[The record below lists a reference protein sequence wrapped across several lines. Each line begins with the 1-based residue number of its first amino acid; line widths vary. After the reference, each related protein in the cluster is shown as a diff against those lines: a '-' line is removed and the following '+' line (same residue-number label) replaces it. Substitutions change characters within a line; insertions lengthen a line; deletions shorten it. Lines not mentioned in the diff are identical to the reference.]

1 MCAMRALALLL
12 VAGCYTG
19 TTPAAS
25 TTAIT
30 LGEPAPHHH
39 AAFVFVSGREAQDR
53 WSQTQIFL
61 ADPSAEHPTNLT
73 NDANWN
79 GSPSISHDGTRMV
92 YVAERSLHVMTLA
105 TGDDRAIEAGRGP
118 FGAVRWVGSNLAFV
132 APASTRGSS
141 IWIVGDHG
149 GDPRRVT
156 DPGATASDE
165 QLASLDHGRG
175 IVFDRYDEATRDRDL
190 WVVDVDGSNL
200 RRLTATPDVA
210 ETLPI
215 ASHDG
220 RYLAYRA
227 FLSPHE
233 QIRIL
238 SLPDGAL
245 VHTIVMP
252 DGLTNINGLD
262 FTADDRS
269 IVFGADASAVG
280 GSLEN
285 IKGELFSIALDGTH
299 LRRLTKNAAYDGQP
313 AVIP

>member
-1 MCAMRALALLL
+1 MRALAFL
-12 VAGCYTG
+12 VVTGCYTG
-19 TTPAAS
+19 ATPAPS

-30 LGEPAPHHH
+30 LGASAPHRRTG
-39 AAFVFVSGREAQDR
+39 FVFVSGREAQDH

-61 ADPSAEHPTNLT
+61 ADPSAQHPTNLT

-79 GSPSISHDGTRMV
+79 SSPSISRDGTRMV
-92 YVAERSLHVMTLA
+92 YISERSLHVMTLA

-149 GDPRRVT
+149 GDPQRVT
-156 DPGATASDE
+156 DPGLTASDE
-165 QLASLDHGRG
+165 QLASLDHGRR
-175 IVFDRYDEATRDRDL
+175 IVFDRYDETTRDRDL
-190 WVVDVDGSNL
+190 WIVDVDGTDL
-200 RRLTATPDVA
+200 RRLTSTPDVA

-215 ASHDG
+215 AAHDG

-238 SLPDGAL
+238 SLPDGSL

-252 DGLTNINGLD
+252 DGLSNINGLD
-262 FTADDRS
+262 FTTDDRS
-269 IVFGADASAVG
+269 IMFGADASAVG

-285 IKGELFSIALDGTH
+285 IKGELFSIALDGTN
-299 LRRLTKNAAYDGQP
+299 LQRLTKNAAYDGQP